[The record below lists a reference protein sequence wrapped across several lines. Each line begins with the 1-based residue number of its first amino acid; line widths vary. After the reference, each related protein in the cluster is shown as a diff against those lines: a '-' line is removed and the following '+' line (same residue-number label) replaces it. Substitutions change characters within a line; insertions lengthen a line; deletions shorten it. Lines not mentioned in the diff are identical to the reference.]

1 MFRIKNRIISNNH
14 QPFIIAE
21 LSGNHNGS
29 LSNALKLVD
38 IAAKCKV
45 DAVKLQTFKADTITM
60 KSNQKEFF
68 IKDKKNIWRNQSL
81 YKLYDKAHTPWE
93 WHDKIFKRAKKKNI
107 IIFSSPFDETAVD
120 FLENL
125 KVPAYKIASFEINHF
140 PLLQRIAKTKKP
152 VILSTGLASFLDIK
166 NAIKFLK
173 KNGCK
178 NIAILKCTSS
188 YPADPKDLNL
198 KTIIEMKKRF
208 KCEVGFSDHTVDNS
222 SALTAISLGASII
235 EKHLSLKKNFGI
247 DGKFSSDFDGM
258 KNLKKDSIKA
268 WQSKGVTLFGPTK
281 SEKRYLKYRRSI
293 YVCKKISKG
302 EKFSRNNIKVI
313 RPALGLHPKYFLSIL
328 GKKSKQNL
336 KKGHP
341 LKKSH
346 F

>member
-120 FLENL
+120 FLETL

-140 PLLQRIAKTKKP
+140 PLLQRIAKTK
-152 VILSTGLASFLDIK
+152 
-166 NAIKFLK
+166 N
-173 KNGCK
+173 
-178 NIAILKCTSS
+178 
-188 YPADPKDLNL
+188 
-198 KTIIEMKKRF
+198 M
-208 KCEVGFSDHTVDNS
+208 
-222 SALTAISLGASII
+222 
-235 EKHLSLKKNFGI
+235 
-247 DGKFSSDFDGM
+247 
-258 KNLKKDSIKA
+258 
-268 WQSKGVTLFGPTK
+268 
-281 SEKRYLKYRRSI
+281 
-293 YVCKKISKG
+293 
-302 EKFSRNNIKVI
+302 
-313 RPALGLHPKYFLSIL
+313 
-328 GKKSKQNL
+328 
-336 KKGHP
+336 
-341 LKKSH
+341 
-346 F
+346 